1 MDARYPIG
9 QFEWSGSASEEQRQ
23 EWLKQVAMLPSD
35 LLQVAGGMTME
46 QLDTPYREGGW
57 TVRQLIHHVADS
69 HMNGLIRVKLALT
82 EETPT
87 IKPYDENAWALL
99 ADMKL
104 PVSVSLGLIDSVHAR
119 WAAVYHAMTVEE
131 FERAFVHP
139 EIGAPLTLD
148 WHLQQY
154 AWHSHHHL
162 AHITELRR
170 TKGW

>member
-1 MDARYPIG
+1 M
-9 QFEWSGSASEEQRQ
+9 RQ
-23 EWLKQVAMLPSD
+23 AV
-35 LLQVAGGMTME
+35 
-46 QLDTPYREGGW
+46 
-57 TVRQLIHHVADS
+57 HHVADS

-104 PVSVSLGLIDSVHAR
+104 PVNVSLGLIDGVHAR
-119 WAAVYHAMTVEE
+119 WAAIYHAMSVEE
-131 FERAFVHP
+131 FERSFVHP
-139 EIGAPLTLD
+139 EIGAQLTLD
-148 WHLQQY
+148 SHLQQY

-170 TKGW
+170 AKGW